1 MSMARCKQCKKV
13 MRHVEF
19 DQHDCPNSPG
29 DPLDGESWADYVAR
43 CDKWL
48 ADKEGSAS

>member
-1 MSMARCKQCKKV
+1 MSLARCKQCKQT
-13 MRHVEF
+13 MTHIDF

-48 ADKEGSAS
+48 VDKEGRAA